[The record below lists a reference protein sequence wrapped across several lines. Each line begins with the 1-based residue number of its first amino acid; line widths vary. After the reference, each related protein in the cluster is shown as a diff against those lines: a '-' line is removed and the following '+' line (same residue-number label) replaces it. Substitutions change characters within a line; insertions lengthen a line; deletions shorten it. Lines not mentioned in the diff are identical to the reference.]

1 MAATAIAE
9 QVVAGAYTLETATQ
23 FTTLTET
30 AGDAANMNKVTMSG
44 RRMLLIIHNSDGSNA
59 EWVTVTASDDAYGRA
74 TDITQQSLAANAW
87 AAFIFEPAGWE
98 QTLGGRDILFDPESA
113 DVKFIAIPL

>member
-9 QVVAGAYTLETATQ
+9 QPVNGAYSLETATQ

-30 AGDAANMNKVTMSG
+30 AGDATNMNKVTMSG
-44 RRMLLIIHNSDGSNA
+44 RKMLLLVHNSDGSNA
-59 EWVTVTASDDAYGRA
+59 EWLTVYASDDAHGRA
-74 TDITQQSLAANAW
+74 TNITQQSIPAAGW
-87 AAFIFEPAGWE
+87 AAFVFEPHGWE

>member
-9 QVVAGAYTLETATQ
+9 QPVNGAYTLETATQ

-30 AGDAANMNKVTMSG
+30 AGDATNMNKVTMSG
-44 RRMLLIIHNSDGSNA
+44 RKMLLLVHNSDGSNA
-59 EWVTVTASDDAYGRA
+59 EWLTVYASDDAHGRA
-74 TDITQQSLAANAW
+74 TNITQQSIPAAGW
-87 AAFIFEPAGWE
+87 AAFVFEPSGWE